1 MTSPGKT
8 EEHPF
13 VDIFNEDEAER
24 NFLLSKPVCFIVFGK
39 PGSGKTTLAR
49 QIAQAWRCIH
59 VEALPILEEHIAAE
73 TETGIML
80 QRMLISGE
88 SIPDELVTKII
99 LEKLSSL
106 EVAHFGYIITEL
118 PPLSQGSMTPLEQMD
133 FLKNL
138 HLTPD
143 IIINIKCPDFDLC
156 QRISGQRQHSTT
168 GYIYTRDQWDPEVIE
183 NRRKKKK
190 EAQKE
195 GKGEEEGEEE
205 EELEEEEAFI
215 AEMQLVA
222 EILQHLVQRP
232 EDYLE
237 NIERIIRF
245 YKETILH
252 SLEEI
257 MAEHNSQ
264 YLIELDGNKPPEE
277 LFMTVMDRLKYL
289 GLKRAAVLTKLQ
301 SAEEE
306 INDIMEN
313 DELFRTLASYKLIA
327 PRYRWHRSR
336 WGRTCPLSLKEGN
349 IFSGLPDFAVSFLG
363 KIYCLSSEE
372 ALKTFSL
379 NPRPYLLPPMP
390 VPPLK
395 VFIFGPQYSGKT
407 TLSNL
412 LAEHYEGKV
421 IDYAKLVQPRFDKA
435 LKTLIENTIT
445 EATEAAI
452 KAVTERLLT
461 EQQAKRQV
469 ESALREFEKNKAKED
484 PIEVHKSSDE
494 LQSSVDENV
503 DIQEFQKDIPL
514 EDTEEA
520 KMKSEEVSGDKA
532 TKRDEDDE
540 KESPESL
547 FTFRMSQDP
556 NQDLQLD
563 YQKEDY
569 SEIEVTADHPEVVSM
584 IEETVKMAKEMNFE
598 QPYEKHTEILEEVL
612 KELMEENRNRF
623 PGAPK
628 YGGWIVDNC
637 PTVKELWP
645 FLTEKGLLPDLII
658 CLSNTEDNGKCLL
671 NRIYLKN
678 KSEVDSKILERLLEE
693 LRKKKLEEEAARKAA
708 EEARRLAEENQ
719 RMLEAMN
726 EKAKEVE
733 ETEAEVEEELEGE
746 ETEVPEGSEGPEV
759 SEEARGSLLP
769 AESEASE
776 VPETEPESVAEPTED
791 TTVEEEIPRGS
802 KEGLET
808 ELSETEVT
816 LPEFPE
822 DTYPDVP
829 EMEPFKERIKFFTF
843 SWKQMELAITDLTFV
858 QILNLEIANRSPE
871 ELLQKVV
878 ETMEKP
884 FKYTGWEL
892 SLEDYDEETEDYQ
905 AEAEVDEEVEE
916 EEEEEEENEEKI
928 KEKRRHLGDTKHF
941 CPVVL
946 KENFIL
952 QPGNTEEAV
961 KYREKVYYFSTPE
974 AKEKFLEH
982 PQDYVAHDEPLKAPP
997 LRLCLL
1003 GPHGSGKTVC
1013 GRQLAENL
1021 GIFHIQFEEFLQEK
1035 LMLKIE
1041 KKIGPEFDDDSD
1053 EEQSTKHE
1061 LEELAIQANVKIE
1074 EENTKKQRPEVQL
1087 TEEEETIKSNLT
1099 DNEPLS
1105 PEVLEVILSEWW
1117 LKEPIRSTG
1126 FILDGFPRY
1135 PEEAQFLW
1143 ERGFCPDAAVF
1154 LQVEDQDISDRLLPA
1169 QIEKWKLKQKKKLE
1183 RKKLIKDLRTKIKD
1197 DQIAKRRA
1205 ELILEREK
1213 KKKGEA
1219 GGKEDEEIS
1228 EEEPEEDEDDNI
1240 DNILEEEFPKDEEEM
1255 SEEDEQE
1262 IDATDR
1268 LRSELGEKFEA
1279 DMNNLQSIQE
1289 EFEKFLIPI
1298 ILINGARKIHTVQYT
1313 LNMKVKPLVE
1323 NRASIFEKCY
1333 PVASHLAQ
1341 KMLKLT
1347 YKYLSTFGYWDP
1359 VKLSEGE
1366 TFKPVESSETP
1377 CYPVI
1382 HRQYIYFLS
1391 SKETRE
1397 KFMKNP
1403 IKYIRQP
1410 KPKPTLP
1417 IKIAIAGPPKS
1428 GKTTVAQ
1435 KLASV
1440 YGLKRLSVGDAL
1452 RYVLNHQPETEL
1464 ALMLNWH
1471 LHKGMTAP
1479 DELAIQAI
1487 EIALM
1492 ESKCNTAG
1500 VVIDGYPVTKY
1511 QMNLLEARTIIP
1523 IIIIELNVPS
1533 KEIFKRLLL
1542 EKKKEQSLPYPL
1554 HNSAQI
1560 IAVKNSKYR
1569 KNIGEIR
1576 QYYQEQHQN
1585 WYMIDGFHSKWWV
1598 WNEVLKNVQIINKC
1612 IQTYLE
1618 RIKAGKAA
1626 CIDKLCISPQELNS
1640 RLGEFGQFC
1649 PVSLAES
1656 CELFDCS
1663 VTKSLEFAAEFRG
1676 HYYKMASQEKLNKF
1690 LENPELY
1697 VPPLAP
1703 NPLPPAD
1710 MIPKTLTLSQL
1721 KSRFPKCAELQGYCP
1736 VTYQEGKQRYEALV
1750 PGNIKYA
1757 LEYRDRIYI
1766 CESQEKLQKF
1776 LRSPLKYWDQKLPH
1790 KLPPLKE
1797 PIFLT
1802 SLPLPGYLEQGTATS
1817 LIKAMNAAGCF
1828 KPKFPFLSIRRSAL
1842 LFIAFHLKAFN
1853 PKGSEYTR
1861 KKYKKKMEWF
1871 VERCE
1876 LITYLGSK
1884 MTRKYKEPQF
1894 RAIDFDHKLQI
1905 FLSLRNIDPINGSF
1919 DQVTAI

>member
-1 MTSPGKT
+1 
-8 EEHPF
+8 
-13 VDIFNEDEAER
+13 
-24 NFLLSKPVCFIVFGK
+24 
-39 PGSGKTTLAR
+39 
-49 QIAQAWRCIH
+49 
-59 VEALPILEEHIAAE
+59 
-73 TETGIML
+73 
-80 QRMLISGE
+80 
-88 SIPDELVTKII
+88 
-99 LEKLSSL
+99 
-106 EVAHFGYIITEL
+106 
-118 PPLSQGSMTPLEQMD
+118 
-133 FLKNL
+133 
-138 HLTPD
+138 
-143 IIINIKCPDFDLC
+143 
-156 QRISGQRQHSTT
+156 
-168 GYIYTRDQWDPEVIE
+168 
-183 NRRKKKK
+183 
-190 EAQKE
+190 
-195 GKGEEEGEEE
+195 
-205 EELEEEEAFI
+205 
-215 AEMQLVA
+215 
-222 EILQHLVQRP
+222 
-232 EDYLE
+232 
-237 NIERIIRF
+237 
-245 YKETILH
+245 
-252 SLEEI
+252 
-257 MAEHNSQ
+257 
-264 YLIELDGNKPPEE
+264 
-277 LFMTVMDRLKYL
+277 MDRLKYL
-289 GLKRAAVLTKLQ
+289 GLKRAAVLTRLQ

-306 INDIMEN
+306 ISDLMEN
-313 DELFRTLASYKLIA
+313 DELFRTLAAYKLIA

-349 IFSGLPDFAVSFLG
+349 FNSGSPDFSVSFLG
-363 KIYCLSSEE
+363 KMYCLSSEE
-372 ALKTFSL
+372 ALKAFSL
-379 NPRPYLLPPMP
+379 SPRPYLLPPMP
-390 VPPLK
+390 MPPLK

-412 LAEHYEGKV
+412 LAEHYKGKV
-421 IDYAKLVQPRFDKA
+421 VDYAKLVQPRFDKA
-435 LKTLIENTIT
+435 LETLIGNTIT

-452 KAVTERLLT
+452 NTVRERLLA

-469 ESALREFEKNKAKED
+469 ESALREFQKDKFKER
-484 PIEVHKSSDE
+484 PIEVHKTSDE
-494 LQSSVDENV
+494 LESSVDENV
-503 DIQEFQKDIPL
+503 NIQEFQKDILL
-514 EDTEEA
+514 EDPEEP
-520 KMKSEEVSGDKA
+520 KMMSEEVSGDKA
-532 TKRDEDDE
+532 SKSDENE
-540 KESPESL
+540 LPESVSKP
-547 FTFRMSQDP
+547 RMSQDSS
-556 NQDLQLD
+556 QVLQVD
-563 YQKEDY
+563 YPKVEDY
-569 SEIEVTADHPEVVSM
+569 SETEVTAYHPDVVSM
-584 IEETVKMAKEMNFE
+584 IEATVKMAKEINFE
-598 QPYEKHTEILEEVL
+598 QPYEKHAEILEEVL
-612 KELMEENRNRF
+612 REIMEENQNRF

-637 PTVKELWP
+637 PIARELWP
-645 FLTEKGLLPDLII
+645 FLIERGLLPDLVI
-658 CLSNTEDNGKCLL
+658 CLSDTEDNGKCLL
-671 NRIYLKN
+671 NRLYLKN
-678 KSEVDSKILERLLEE
+678 KPEVDSKILERLLEE
-693 LRKKKLEEEAARKAA
+693 LQKKKIEEEAARKAT
-708 EEARRLAEENQ
+708 EEALRIEEEHQ
-719 RMLEAMN
+719 RILEAMSG
-726 EKAKEVE
+726 KPKEAE
-733 ETEAEVEEELEGE
+733 ETEAEAEEELEGE
-746 ETEVPEGSEGPEV
+746 ETEVPEGSELPEV
-759 SEEARGSLLP
+759 SEETRGSLLP
-769 AESEASE
+769 EESEVSE
-776 VPETEPESVAEPTED
+776 VPETEPESAAEPTEE
-791 TTVEEEIPRGS
+791 TTVDTDVPKGS

-808 ELSETEVT
+808 KLSETVT

-822 DTYPDVP
+822 DAYPDVP
-829 EMEPFKERIKFFTF
+829 EMEPFKESIQFFSF
-843 SWKQMELAITDLTFV
+843 AWKQMELAITDLSFV
-858 QILNLEIANRSPE
+858 QILNLEIADRTPE
-871 ELLQKVV
+871 ELLRKVV

-884 FKYTGWEL
+884 FKYSGWEL

-905 AEAEVDEEVEE
+905 AEADDDEVEE

-982 PQDYVAHDEPLKAPP
+982 PEDYVAHDEPIKAPP
-997 LRLCLL
+997 LRICLL

-1013 GRQLAENL
+1013 GRHLAENL

-1041 KKIGPEFDDDSD
+1041 NKIGPEFDDDSE
-1053 EEQSTKHE
+1053 EEQSAKQE

-1074 EENTKKQRPEVQL
+1074 EEKTKKQHPEVQL

-1099 DNEPLS
+1099 NNEPLP
-1105 PEVLEVILSEWW
+1105 PEILEVILSEWW
-1117 LKEPIRSTG
+1117 LKEPICSTG

-1135 PEEAQFLW
+1135 PEETQFLC
-1143 ERGFCPDAAVF
+1143 EHGFCPDAAVF
-1154 LQVEDQDISDRLLPA
+1154 LQVEDQDISDRLLPS

-1183 RKKLIKDLRTKIKD
+1183 RKKLIKDLKTKIKD
-1197 DQIAKRRA
+1197 EMIAKRRT
-1205 ELILEREK
+1205 ELIAERER

-1219 GGKEDEEIS
+1219 GGREDEEIS
-1228 EEEPEEDEDDNI
+1228 EEDLEEDEDDNI
-1240 DNILEEEFPKDEEEM
+1240 DTILEEEFPKDEEEM

-1268 LRSELGEKFEA
+1268 LKSELGEKFEA
-1279 DMNNLQSIQE
+1279 DVNNLQSIQE
-1289 EFEKFLIPI
+1289 EFEKFFIPI
-1298 ILINGARKIHTVQYT
+1298 ILINGSRKIHIVQYM

-1323 NRASIFEKCY
+1323 NRASIFETCY
-1333 PVASHLAQ
+1333 PVPSHLAQ
-1341 KMLKLT
+1341 KMLSLT
-1347 YKYLSTFGYWDP
+1347 YKYLSAFGYWDP

-1366 TFKPVESSETP
+1366 TFKAVESSEIP
-1377 CYPVI
+1377 SYPVI

-1403 IKYIRQP
+1403 IKYICQP

-1417 IKIAIAGPPKS
+1417 IKIAITGPPKS

-1435 KLASV
+1435 KLASE

-1492 ESKCNTAG
+1492 ESKCNIAG

-1523 IIIIELNVPS
+1523 IIIIELDVPS

-1542 EKKKEQSLPYPL
+1542 ERKKEQSLPYPL
-1554 HNSAQI
+1554 HNSAHI

-1569 KNIGEIR
+1569 RNISEIR
-1576 QYYQEQHQN
+1576 QYYQEQHRN
-1585 WYMIDGFHSKWWV
+1585 WYIIDGFHSKWWV
-1598 WNEVLKNVQIINKC
+1598 WNEVLKNIKIVNKC

-1618 RIKAGKAA
+1618 RINAGKAA

-1663 VTKSLEFAAEFRG
+1663 ITKSLEFAAEFRG

-1690 LENPELY
+1690 LENPEWY

-1710 MIPKTLTLSQL
+1710 MIPQTLTLSQL
-1721 KSRFPKCAELQGYCP
+1721 KSRFPKSAELQGYCP
-1736 VTYQEGKQRYEALV
+1736 VTYQDGKQRYEALV
-1750 PGNIKYA
+1750 PGNIEYA
-1757 LEYRDRIYI
+1757 LEYRGRIYI

-1797 PIFLT
+1797 PILLT

-1817 LIKAMNAAGCF
+1817 LIKAMNAAGCL

-1853 PKGSEYTR
+1853 PKSSEYTR

-1876 LITYLGSK
+1876 LITYLGGK

-1894 RAIDFDHKLQI
+1894 RAIDFDHKLQT
-1905 FLSLRNIDPINGSF
+1905 FLSLRNIDPINGKF
-1919 DQVTAI
+1919 A